1 MSNYKSVAK
10 RLLAGIR
17 DAHTELFALML
28 AEKAAR
34 VRGRY
39 TDAYERLSKAMHEAE
54 EALKAKEK
62 EG

>member
-1 MSNYKSVAK
+1 MGNFKSIAR
-10 RLLAGIR
+10 RLLAGVR

-39 TDAYERLSKAMHEAE
+39 TDAYEKLNKAMLDAE
-54 EALKAKEK
+54 EALKEK
-62 EG
+62 E